1 MKYNGFEEWRDGF
14 LYKEALTASPIAG
27 LMKSAWDAAYKQ
39 AIYDAVEEAK
49 SLIKYYKEE
58 LEDDCVN
65 SDECLV
71 ACRALKI
78 NISRL
83 KYKLKTI
90 ESKG

>member
-1 MKYNGFEEWRDGF
+1 MKYNGFKEWIDKNPLGSF
-14 LYKEALTASPIAG
+14 LSQMQLGNMET
-27 LMKSAWDAAYKQ
+27 AWDAAYKQ